1 MNTFPAFRDFLATQ
15 SVQVPVW
22 SFIFNLLLA
31 ATLSYILSYV
41 YIRYGKSL
49 SNRKSFAANF
59 VLLSMTTM
67 LIISIVKSS
76 LALSLGL
83 VGALSIVRFRAAIK
97 EPEELAFLFLCI
109 AIGLGFGA
117 DQRSITIIAFLIIMG
132 FIILTKYAKKSDDS
146 SNLHLTISSNH
157 APQDYLDNIIEI
169 LNQNCT
175 SVNMKRVDAT
185 KAIME
190 ASFLVEFSD
199 YDQFKKTKAELQS
212 LNDSTKITFLDN
224 KGII

>member
-117 DQRSITIIAFLIIMG
+117 DQRSITIIAFLIITG
-132 FIILTKYAKKSDDS
+132 FIMLTKYAKKSDDS
-146 SNLHLTISSNH
+146 SNLHLTISSSH
-157 APQDYLDNIIEI
+157 APKDYLDNIIKK

-175 SVNMKRVDAT
+175 SVNMKRVDET
-185 KAIME
+185 KEIME

-199 YDQFKKTKAELQS
+199 YDQFKKTKAELQA
-212 LNDSTKITFLDN
+212 LNDSTKITFMDN